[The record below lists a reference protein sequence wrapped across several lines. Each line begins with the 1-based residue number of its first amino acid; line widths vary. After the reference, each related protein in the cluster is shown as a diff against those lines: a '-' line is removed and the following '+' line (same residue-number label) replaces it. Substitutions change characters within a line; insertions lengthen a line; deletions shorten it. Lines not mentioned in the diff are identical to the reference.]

1 MSLLPPPQAQTNS
14 QPTEFPLSEIY
25 YTSDWE
31 LRQTNNLKGAFLFVI
46 SYKQWLESVYTT
58 LDQWPVNM
66 SSGWENRF
74 AAIDFR
80 GMYRA
85 GFSALEAAELAK
97 SITTFVTYSHR
108 LSKA

>member
-1 MSLLPPPQAQTNS
+1 MYKRQM
-14 QPTEFPLSEIY
+14 
-25 YTSDWE
+25 YTSGYQRSFHMDIPWHWHDEFE
-31 LRQTNNLKGAFLFVI
+31 LVFVTVSYTHLDVYKRQ
-46 SYKQWLESVYTT
+46 VYTT
-58 LDQWPVNM
+58 LDRWPVNVLD
-66 SSGWENRF
+66 GWENKF

-85 GFSALEAAELAK
+85 GFSASEAAELAK

>member
-1 MSLLPPPQAQTNS
+1 M
-14 QPTEFPLSEIY
+14 
-25 YTSDWE
+25 
-31 LRQTNNLKGAFLFVI
+31 I